1 MIAMRLITIVAFL
14 GLALPSWAQDTVYKY
29 WVELTDKAGCA
40 YTLQQ
45 PEAYLSARALERRAR
60 QQIAV
65 DSLDLP
71 VSEVYLNRFRQAGFI
86 VQNRSK
92 WLNGVTLFAASDTQA
107 AILDTLP
114 FVKDYRLYDRGP
126 RKAPNVKVPRR
137 GEEVEPV
144 PFDTPFSQGYYA
156 YAYDAIAQLGGIPL
170 HRSGYRGEGMLIG
183 VCDGGFPGVD
193 SVPFFDSLR
202 AEGRLVATRDF
213 VWDDNNLYNIHMH
226 GTLVLSTM
234 AANVPG
240 QFVGTA
246 PKASYVLCRTESTL
260 SETPLEEYNWVAAAE
275 YLDSLGVDIVTTS
288 LGYFSF
294 DDSTLNH
301 TNDDLDGRTVDM
313 SRAADIAVSRGML
326 VLNAAGNEG
335 DADSPHLNI
344 PADAAR
350 VLTVGAC
357 NLDGEVCDFSSYGPT
372 ADLRVK
378 PDVLAQGYKVS
389 CITSAGLVNHVSGT
403 SLACPLMA
411 GMMACL
417 WQRYP
422 DLSPG
427 QLCDSVRSWGS
438 LTESVDNR
446 GGYGI
451 PDFGRAVG
459 TPRPVGIRQEAGVA
473 FLLFPN
479 PTHDQV
485 WCVLDDAEVPEAAVS
500 IIDAWGRE
508 VLRQSIRATV
518 TVLPLSAQRPG
529 CYWVRILTSR
539 GVSTRKLLLQ

>member
-1 MIAMRLITIVAFL
+1 MRQLVIFFLL
-14 GLALPSWAQDTVYKY
+14 GLAVPSCAQDSVYKY

-45 PEAYLSARALERRAR
+45 PEAYLSPRALERRMR
-60 QQIAV
+60 QRIAI

-71 VSEVYLNRFRQAGFI
+71 LSGVYLDRLRQAGFT

-92 WLNGVTLFAASDTQA
+92 WLNGVTLFAPTDTLA
-107 AILDTLP
+107 DLLDSLP
-114 FVKDYRLYDRGP
+114 FVKGYRLYERGP
-126 RKAPNVKVPRR
+126 RRIPVVKVPRL
-137 GEEVEPV
+137 GMEVEAM
-144 PFDTPFSQGYYA
+144 PFDTLFSPSYYA
-156 YAYDAIAQLGGIPL
+156 YGYDAIAQLNGIAL
-170 HRSGYRGEGMLIG
+170 HRSGYRGEGLLVG

-193 SVPFFDSLR
+193 SVPYFDSLR
-202 AEGRLVATRDF
+202 AEGRLMATRDF
-213 VWDDNNLYNIHMH
+213 VWDGSNVFNIHMH

-234 AANVPG
+234 AANIPG
-240 QFVGTA
+240 LFVGTA

-275 YLDSLGVDIVTTS
+275 YLDSLGADIVTTS
-288 LGYFSF
+288 LGYFFF
-294 DDSTLNH
+294 DDSTMNH
-301 TNDDLDGRTVDM
+301 TDGDLDGRTVDM

-357 NLDGEVCDFSSYGPT
+357 NLEGEVCDFSSFGPT

-378 PDVLAQGYKVS
+378 PDVLAQGYRVS
-389 CITSAGLVNHVSGT
+389 CITAAGLVNQVSGT

-422 DLSPG
+422 GLTPG

-438 LTESVDNR
+438 RADSVDNR

-451 PDFGRAVG
+451 PDFGHAVG
-459 TPRPVGIRQEAGVA
+459 AVRPLSIRVKEEVP
-473 FLLFPN
+473 FVLFPN
-479 PTHDQV
+479 PAHDYV
-485 WCVLDDAEVPEAAVS
+485 RCELDETDVHEAAVS
-500 IIDAWGRE
+500 IVDLWGRE
-508 VLRQSIRATV
+508 VLQQPIRAKA
-518 TVLPLSAQRPG
+518 TVLPLSELPRG
-529 CYWVRILTSR
+529 MYWVRLFTPR
-539 GVSTRKLLLQ
+539 GVSVQKLMLW

>member
-1 MIAMRLITIVAFL
+1 MRRIVIMVFV
-14 GLALPSWAQDTVYKY
+14 GLAVSSWAQDSVYKY
-29 WVELTDKAGCA
+29 WVELTDKAGTA
-40 YTLQQ
+40 YTLQH
-45 PEAYLSARALERRAR
+45 PEGYLSSRALERRAR

-65 DSLDLP
+65 DSLDIP
-71 VSEVYLNRFRQAGFI
+71 VSGVYLYRLRQAGFT
-86 VQNRSK
+86 VQNRSR
-92 WLNGVTLFAASDTQA
+92 WLNGVVVFAPSDTLA

-114 FVKDYRLYDRGP
+114 FVKRYKLYERSPRMRPIVRIPRLGM
-126 RKAPNVKVPRR
+126 
-137 GEEVEPV
+137 EVEALS
-144 PFDTPFSQGYYA
+144 FDTLFTQDYYA
-156 YAYDAIAQLGGIPL
+156 YAYDAIAQLGGIPV
-170 HRSGYRGEGMLIG
+170 HRNGYRGEGMLIG

-193 SVPFFDSLR
+193 SVTYFDSLR

-213 VWDDNNLYNIHMH
+213 VWDDGDVFNTHMH

-234 AANVPG
+234 AANIPG
-240 QFVGTA
+240 LYVGTA

-275 YLDSLGVDIVTTS
+275 YLDSLGADIVTTS
-288 LGYFSF
+288 LGYFLF
-294 DDSTLNH
+294 DDSTMNH
-301 TNDDLDGRTVDM
+301 TNADLDGHTVDM

-326 VLNAAGNEG
+326 VLIAAGNDG

-372 ADLRVK
+372 ADMRVK

-389 CITSAGLVNHVSGT
+389 CITASGLVNHVSGT

-417 WQRYP
+417 WQRFP
-422 DLSPG
+422 DLAPG

-438 LTESVDNR
+438 LASSVDNH

-451 PDFGRAVG
+451 PDFGHAVG
-459 TPRPVGIRQEAGVA
+459 EIRPLGVQPEEEVGFR
-473 FLLFPN
+473 LFPN
-479 PTHDQV
+479 PAHDQV
-485 WCVLDDAEVPEAAVS
+485 HCVLDGREAHEAAVC
-500 IIDAWGRE
+500 IIDLRGRE
-508 VLRQSIRATV
+508 LLRRPIRGKV
-518 TVLPLSAQRPG
+518 TVLPLSELPCG
-529 CYWVRILTSR
+529 IYWVSLFTSH
-539 GVSTRKLLLQ
+539 GVSTRKLVLW